1 MLINEYVISGL
12 FNPNEIEYVKS
23 TIRKMHAFFTMEYF
37 LDQSTDLL
45 ESLLAAVPELQF
57 WAIFVTKVTVS
68 FSFSRLL
75 AKLR

>member
-1 MLINEYVISGL
+1 
-12 FNPNEIEYVKS
+12 
-23 TIRKMHAFFTMEYF
+23 MHAFFTMEYF

-68 FSFSRLL
+68 FSFSRLF